1 MLTGAPITYCIK
13 YWFLP
18 LLCLPRRWEH
28 GGVGWEGGLFGR
40 LSVKLSTMFNI
51 RVPGTRVDL
60 NVPLSA
66 HASRM
71 RENPRFSLS
80 LSRALAM

>member
-40 LSVKLSTMFNI
+40 SSVKLSTIFNI
-51 RVPGTRVDL
+51 
-60 NVPLSA
+60 
-66 HASRM
+66 
-71 RENPRFSLS
+71 
-80 LSRALAM
+80 